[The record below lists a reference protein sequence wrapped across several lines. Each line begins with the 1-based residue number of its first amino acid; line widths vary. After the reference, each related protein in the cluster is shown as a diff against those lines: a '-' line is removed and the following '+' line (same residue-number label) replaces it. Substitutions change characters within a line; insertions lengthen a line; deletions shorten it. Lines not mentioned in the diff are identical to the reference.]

1 MWLFLVGFLVHLVFF
16 VSVFDVYFRTPL
28 VHGMTPQIHGQNPI
42 ADRLVLFVAD
52 GLRAETFY
60 DYPNKTSRAPYLRS
74 VIENVGTWGV
84 SHTRV
89 PTESRPGHVAMIAGL
104 YEDPSAITKG
114 WKENPVDFDSVF
126 NQSRHAWSWGSPDIL
141 PIFTTGI
148 ERGHIETFMYEAV
161 DEDFGSSDASKLD
174 TWVFE
179 KVETFF
185 KNAQEDPKLRERLHQ
200 DRIVFFLHLLG
211 IDTNGHAH
219 KPNSEEYLHNIEVV
233 DNGIKKVQKIFDD
246 FYKDNKT
253 AYVFTS
259 DHGMTDWGSH
269 GAGDPSETEVPIVA
283 WGAGFAAPEDP
294 SKFRERMLYDERVEK
309 WGLAHVR
316 RHDVTQADLAP
327 LMASVIG
334 IPIPVNSMGSL
345 PVEYLNATEQYKAE
359 ALFANCR
366 QMLLQYRQKRAQKEK
381 NTLTIFYRP
390 YQMLLPDREMAMLA
404 DIRKHI
410 KDEEYQDAIDLSH
423 YLMALSER
431 GMNYY
436 HNYDRPALSITITLG
451 FLGWIVLMIS
461 HLLQDHSA
469 VLRMGGNTVE
479 GRRAQRQSLV
489 WPVLLTLWG
498 TGAFLLLAIQNAPY
512 QYYLYFL
519 TPVCLWWLVYQR
531 LGSLRVA
538 ILVVTAFNMVWE
550 VGIRFLFI
558 FLGIEILVVSFFLRP
573 ILSVGLLC
581 LGLWPV
587 VMCTLQGSAET
598 SMRLGWFGACVLL
611 ASFTFVPV
619 VGKEAFYP
627 AVEIAGLVSFC
638 VGAFFVYKLGAES
651 SSSGQV
657 PKVMYVQGLA
667 VVAAVYLVHTTA
679 FSMQQQ
685 EGLPPA
691 NQFIAWTILGLSFV
705 FPLLGSRLIL
715 GRLMSVSAAL
725 LCPFLLLSIRHEAFF
740 YLALTIAMFLWLI
753 LEYYLAGENVQL
765 AALKF
770 ATWDADK
777 NKDNERVL
785 EWGDVRRAYF
795 FLFFIMLAFFGT
807 GNIAS
812 INSFDPSFVY
822 CFVTVF
828 SPFVMGSLLL
838 FKTIIPFLLVTCFF
852 QGICTLI
859 QVPQQ
864 AMFYIFLIMSDI
876 MALQFFFLIRTE
888 GSWLDI
894 GASLSHFVICMA
906 TTLFLMLILLVAK
919 FLTTFNLLKAS
930 GNDQPVLLSHVSS
943 RRPHRD

>member
-1 MWLFLVGFLVHLVFF
+1 LWIFIICYVAYISLIFEAYMRLKPINHYKEKLIPRVSTRSLVAQRLHQMILGRVHLIVTNETNKHFLKPIENERLYSLD
-16 VSVFDVYFRTPL
+16 VSSLKKKKTLGGIRLKRTWASNL
-28 VHGMTPQIHGQNPI
+28 SKVNKAPQKSPPQYEGEPYSQWCRPK
-42 ADRLVLFVAD
+42 VM
-52 GLRAETFY
+52 
-60 DYPNKTSRAPYLRS
+60 PYL
-74 VIENVGTWGV
+74 IYLHDAE
-84 SHTRV
+84 
-89 PTESRPGHVAMIAGL
+89 
-104 YEDPSAITKG
+104 K
-114 WKENPVDFDSVF
+114 
-126 NQSRHAWSWGSPDIL
+126 
-141 PIFTTGI
+141 
-148 ERGHIETFMYEAV
+148 GHIETFMYEAK

-174 TWVFE
+174 TWVFDQ
-179 KVETFF
+179 VESFF
-185 KNAQEDPKLRERLHQ
+185 KNAHEDSKLKERLHQ

-219 KPNSEEYLHNIEVV
+219 KPHSEEYQRNIEIV
-233 DNGIKKVQKIFDD
+233 DTGVKKVQKMFEE

-253 AYVFTS
+253 AFVFTS

-294 SKFRERMLYDERVEK
+294 SKFRERMLYDDRVEK

-316 RHDVTQADLAP
+316 RHDMNQADLAP

-334 IPIPVNSMGSL
+334 IPVPVNSMGSL
-345 PVEYLNATEQYKAE
+345 PVEYMNASEMYKAE

-366 QMLLQYRQKRAQKEK
+366 QLLFQYRTKRAQKEK
-381 NTLTIFYRP
+381 DTLGLFYRP
-390 YQMLLPDREMAMLA
+390 FQLLMPDREMEMLT

-410 KDEEYQDAIDLSH
+410 KDEEYQEAIDLSH
-423 YLMALSER
+423 YLMSLSER
-431 GMNYY
+431 GLDYY
-436 HNYDRPALSITITLG
+436 HNYDRPALTATITLG
-451 FLGWIVLMIS
+451 FLGWIVLVIC

-498 TGAFLLLAIQNAPY
+498 TAAFLLLSIQNAPL

-519 TPVCLWWLVYQR
+519 TPVGLWWLVYQR

-538 ILVVTAFNMVWE
+538 MLIITAFNMVWE

-558 FLGIEILVVSFFLRP
+558 FVGIEILVVSFFLRP

-587 VMCTLQGSAET
+587 VMYSLQGSAET

-627 AVEIAGLVSFC
+627 AVEFAGLASFC
-638 VGAFFVYKLGAES
+638 VGAFFIYRIGGA
-651 SSSGQV
+651 QV
-657 PKVMYVQGLA
+657 PNVMYVQGVA
-667 VVAAVYLVHTTA
+667 VVASVYLVHTTA
-679 FSMQQQ
+679 FSIQQQ
-685 EGLPPA
+685 EGLPPI
-691 NQFIAWTILGLSFV
+691 NQYMAWAILGMSFI
-705 FPLLGSRLIL
+705 FPLLGSRIVL

-740 YLALTIAMFLWLI
+740 YLALTIAMYLWLI

-765 AALKF
+765 AALKH
-770 ATWDADK
+770 AMWDADK
-777 NKDNERVL
+777 TKDTGRVL
-785 EWGDVRRAYF
+785 EWSDLRRAYF
-795 FLFFIMLAFFGT
+795 YLFFIMLAFFGT

-852 QGICTLI
+852 QAICTLI

-864 AMFYIFLIMSDI
+864 AMFYMFLVMSDF

-894 GASLSHFVICMA
+894 GASLSHFIICMA
-906 TTLFLMLILLVAK
+906 TTVFLMLLLLIAK
-919 FLTTFNLLKAS
+919 FLTTFNLIKSS
-930 GNDQPVLLSHVSS
+930 GKEEPVLLSHVNTA
-943 RRPHRD
+943 RPHRD